1 MFWVGF
7 RSGAYG
13 FRGLLWLCLGMAVLF
28 TVSIG
33 PFLAYS
39 GYPGRVR
46 RLESAVKKL
55 KRIQKGENEMSKL
68 INSLIGQECKLT
80 LTDEFSS
87 ALTCRVKEADDDWLR
102 VLCTDKKGHTT
113 VKLLRIE
120 NVKGVELLSGGRA

>member
-1 MFWVGF
+1 MEYFGMF
-7 RSGAYG
+7 
-13 FRGLLWLCLGMAVLF
+13 GLIAFVLMM
-28 TVSIG
+28 T
-33 PFLAYS
+33 YS

-68 INSLIGQECKLT
+68 I
-80 LTDEFSS
+80 S
-87 ALTCRVKEADDDWLR
+87 ALTCRVEEADDDWLR

>member
-1 MFWVGF
+1 MEYFGMVGLIAF
-7 RSGAYG
+7 
-13 FRGLLWLCLGMAVLF
+13 VLMM
-28 TVSIG
+28 T
-33 PFLAYS
+33 YS
-39 GYPGRVR
+39 GSPGRVR

-87 ALTCRVKEADDDWLR
+87 ALTCRVEEADDDWLR

-113 VKLLRIE
+113 VKLIRIE